1 MIAEKSRLPH
11 GYKSCFPISIVE
23 RMETK
28 HVISGSV
35 KPGFEAVRA
44 AFVENFERRN
54 ELGAACCIYHKG
66 EKVVDLWGGIRDK
79 STGQP
84 WEEDTMAAVFSTT
97 KGLAGLAMALAHS
110 RGLFDYEERVSKY
123 WPEFAQQGKEKT
135 TVRQLLSHQA
145 GLYALDVP
153 VDKGLVLDPDKLAS
167 VLARQK
173 PAWEPGARQAYHA
186 ITLGFYE
193 SELLRRVDPKH
204 RTIGRFFQDEIAT
217 PLSLDL
223 YLRLPDE
230 IPSSRLAVLK
240 SSSILSLIAS
250 ALIESPSFALSV
262 MNPRSPIVRAL
273 DGSMLIIEGGER
285 VYARN
290 LEIPSGGAVGSASGI
305 AKAYG
310 VFANGG
316 REVGLRKETLDLL
329 MAPPVPPA
337 HGFHDECLK
346 VDMRSS
352 LGFMRPGPKN
362 PFGHTGS
369 FGAPGSGGSFGF
381 ADPQAKI
388 GYAYVPNQMGTHL
401 QDPRDQAL
409 RTAMYRSIGEENPY
423 ICKIH

>member
-1 MIAEKSRLPH
+1 M
-11 GYKSCFPISIVE
+11 
-23 RMETK
+23 
-28 HVISGSV
+28 
-35 KPGFEAVRA
+35 AV
-44 AFVENFERRN
+44 V
-54 ELGAACCIYHKG
+54 Y
-66 EKVVDLWGGIRDK
+66 
-79 STGQP
+79 
-84 WEEDTMAAVFSTT
+84 STT

-123 WPEFAQQGKEKT
+123 WPEFAQQGKGKIT
-135 TVRQLLSHQA
+135 IRQLLSHQA
-145 GLYALDVP
+145 GLFALDVP
-153 VDKGLVLDPDKLAS
+153 VDKSLVSDPDKLAL

-173 PAWEPGARQAYHA
+173 PVWEPGTRQAYHA

-204 RTIGRFFQDEIAT
+204 RTIGKFFQDEIAS

-223 YLRLPDE
+223 YIGLPDG
-230 IPSSRLAVLK
+230 IPGSRLAVLK
-240 SSSILSLIAS
+240 STSILSMIAT

-273 DGSMLIIEGGER
+273 DGSMLIIEPGER

-305 AKAYG
+305 ARAYG

-316 REVGLRKETLDLL
+316 HELGLRQETLEML
-329 MAPPVPPA
+329 MAPPVPPTR
-337 HGFHDECLK
+337 GFHDECLK
-346 VDMRSS
+346 VDIRSS
-352 LGFMRPGPKN
+352 LGFMKPGPKN

-388 GYAYVPNQMGTHL
+388 GYAYVPNLMGAHL
-401 QDPRDQAL
+401 QDPRDLAL
-409 RTAMYRSIGEENPY
+409 RKAMYSSIGETNPY
-423 ICKIH
+423 LCKIH